1 MVRRRKKRKK
11 ETKANFNSE
20 VYCDQCVVF
29 KAKRFVSGVFSV
41 TMEQEHQR
49 SSSSD
54 LLCCLCK
61 SADETDI
68 TGPLSCKHGT
78 AAHQNC
84 LVSSRQCPA
93 VNFKY
98 II

>member
-1 MVRRRKKRKK
+1 
-11 ETKANFNSE
+11 
-20 VYCDQCVVF
+20 
-29 KAKRFVSGVFSV
+29 
-41 TMEQEHQR
+41 MEQEHQR

-84 LVSSRQCPA
+84 LLYASGLYCKNSPTYDDLFGFDVEDVEKEARRGRKLLTYSICDL
-93 VNFKY
+93 
-98 II
+98 